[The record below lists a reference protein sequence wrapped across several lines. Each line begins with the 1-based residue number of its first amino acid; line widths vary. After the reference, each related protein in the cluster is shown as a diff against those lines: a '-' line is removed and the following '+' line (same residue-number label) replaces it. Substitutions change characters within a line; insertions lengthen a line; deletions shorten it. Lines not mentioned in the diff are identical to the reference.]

1 MSAKFSNSTASTT
14 TITSTATNDD
24 DTATTATNHRT
35 PADVISHLRNVQ
47 GTAIYYSVLNELRD
61 MASGG
66 DGGESGSNLS
76 IREQYYPHF
85 TDHDFAEVLC
95 GLGVSYP

>member
-24 DTATTATNHRT
+24 DTATNHRT

-66 DGGESGSNLS
+66 DGGESGSDLS
-76 IREQYYPHF
+76 IREQYYPNF
-85 TDHDFAEVLC
+85 SDHDFADVLR
-95 GLGVSYP
+95 GLHESTHE